1 MELASHFLK
10 NSYMMPINI
19 NYISGLNTMLIIKV
33 GIIML
38 PFMVLTGVIALIVNF
53 AQVGFMTSTHPLNP
67 DFTKLN
73 PAKGFQRIISMR
85 GVFELVK
92 NLLKVILV
100 GWVAYSMMHTEMYS
114 LQKLALTPP
123 LASFEYAVR
132 LAIRI
137 GIVLSL
143 ILLILAIIDYVYQW
157 FEFDKSLKMSKQEV
171 KDEYKSQEGDP
182 MIKRRIREMGR
193 QIAMKK
199 MMQQVPESD
208 VVITNPTHYAVA
220 LKYDAYMVAPT
231 IVAKGVDYTALRIKD
246 IAIKNNVPIYEDP
259 ALAQALYQFPL
270 DEIIPAQL
278 YKAVAEVL
286 AAVSRESQK
295 LRAKLDSTIKQ

>member
-1 MELASHFLK
+1 MTISV
-10 NSYMMPINI
+10 NSIG
-19 NYISGLNTMLIIKV
+19 GLTNLMVVNV
-33 GIIML
+33 GIILL
-38 PFMVLTGVIALIVNF
+38 PFIVVTAVVALLVNF
-53 AQVGFMTSTHPLNP
+53 AQVGFVVSSHPLNP
-67 DFTKLN
+67 DFGKLN
-73 PAKGFQRIISMR
+73 PIKGFQRIISMR
-85 GVFELVK
+85 GLFELAK

-100 GWVAYSMMHTEMYS
+100 GWVAFSMMRTELFT
-114 LQKLALTPP
+114 LQKLALASP
-123 LASFEYAVR
+123 LVSFEFAVK
-132 LAIRI
+132 LAIKI
-137 GIVLSL
+137 GIVLAL
-143 ILLILAIIDYVYQW
+143 ILLILAVIDYVYQW

-193 QIAMKK
+193 QIAFKK

-246 IAIKNNVPIYEDP
+246 IAIKNNVPIHENP

-270 DEIIPAQL
+270 DETIPAEL

-286 AAVSRESQK
+286 AIVSRESSK
-295 LRAKLDSTIKQ
+295 LRSKLDSTMKS